1 MKDLRKEQAGFGAP
15 IKNYL
20 QFKSFSWLYNQLFET
35 VLAESP
41 ALKEKAYRIRYEV
54 LCEEF
59 GYKEAERHAG
69 KLERDIYD
77 DHAKHCLLIHKRSG
91 EAIGTVRLVMPHMQD
106 SQQGLPIQEIFSGG
120 HLRVRESN
128 AHDRICEIDKLCI
141 LKKFRS
147 RNGEETSPLG
157 GVQDQDQETFMDKSS
172 KRIARRIIPF
182 APIGLIKS
190 CFDLAIANGY
200 TQGCVLLEVPL
211 IESFERLGIICQR
224 IGPIIDLVNQRQP
237 IIIDFFTSVNNMRV
251 KQKAVWE
258 MMTNNGALHDRIM
271 SLKAQSPA

>member
-1 MKDLRKEQAGFGAP
+1 MKDLCKEQASFGAP
-15 IKNYL
+15 IKDYI

-35 VLAESP
+35 VIAESP

-59 GYKEAERHAG
+59 GYEEAARHAN

-77 DHAKHCLLIHKRSG
+77 DRAKHCLLIHKRSG
-91 EAIGTVRLVMPHMQD
+91 EAIGTVRLVMPNSEDLHN
-106 SQQGLPIQEIFSGG
+106 SFPLQEIFSGSR
-120 HLRVRESN
+120 LRDEHIIN
-128 AHDRICEIDKLCI
+128 NMCEISKLCI
-141 LKKFRS
+141 LKKFRT
-147 RNGEETSPLG
+147 RCGDERSPLG
-157 GVQDQDQETFMDKSS
+157 GVHDQDQETFIDKSS

-190 CFDLAIANGY
+190 CFDVAIANGY

-224 IGPIIDLVNQRQP
+224 IGPVIDLVNQRQP

-258 MMTNNGALHDRIM
+258 MMTNNGILHDRIM
-271 SLKAQSPA
+271 ALKTKSLA

>member
-1 MKDLRKEQAGFGAP
+1 MKDLRKEQASFGAP

-59 GYKEAERHAG
+59 GYQDAARHAG

-91 EAIGTVRLVMPHMQD
+91 EAIGTVRIVMPNMDAPHNK
-106 SQQGLPIQEIFSGG
+106 LPIQDIFSGG
-120 HLRVRESN
+120 RLRDDHAIKN
-128 AHDRICEIDKLCI
+128 MCEISKLCI
-141 LKKFRS
+141 LKRFRS
-147 RNGEETSPLG
+147 RDGDEHSPLG
-157 GVQDQDQETFMDKSS
+157 GVHDQDQETFIDKSS

-190 CFDLAIANGY
+190 CFDVAIANGY

-211 IESFERLGIICQR
+211 IESFERLGLICQR
-224 IGPIIDLVNQRQP
+224 IGPVIDLENQRQP
-237 IIIDFFTSVNNMRV
+237 IIIDFFTSINNMRV
-251 KQKAVWE
+251 KQKAVWD
-258 MMTNNGALHDRIM
+258 MLTNNGILHDRLM
-271 SLKAQSPA
+271 ALKAASLVKA